1 MTTVRRVVTGYDERG
16 RSVVVQ
22 DARVEVTAITGS
34 MARVHRIWGADG
46 VDQLPGAGS
55 EPPHVAFFPPV
66 GGYRFIL
73 FTLLPAGS
81 PPQEDGGVR
90 FPDFVEAMQRGPGR
104 GIHASDS
111 VDLIYVVAGEIWL
124 ELDDA
129 AEVRLVAGDTAVQN
143 GTVHGWR
150 NRSDS
155 PATLALVLV
164 GARRAESAP

>member
-1 MTTVRRVVTGYDERG
+1 VVTGHDDQG

-22 DARVEVTAITGS
+22 DTLVEVTPITGS

-46 VDQLPGAGS
+46 VDPVPGEGS
-55 EPPHVAFFPPV
+55 ESPYEGFFPPP

-81 PPQEDGGVR
+81 PSGDADTGVS

-104 GIHASDS
+104 GMHASDS

-124 ELDDA
+124 ELDDS
-129 AEVRLVAGDTAVQN
+129 AEVRLVAGDTVVQV

-150 NRSDS
+150 NRSDA
-155 PATLALVLV
+155 PATLALVLI
-164 GARRAESAP
+164 GARRAESTP